1 MMDSLFSI
9 SPPENFDFSD
19 FPSWPNWIRRFERFR
34 VAAGLDK
41 KDEDYQVNS
50 LVYTMGDKADDIL
63 ATLNLSDA
71 DKKTYKTVKEAFDK
85 YFICK
90 HNVIYERCRFN
101 KRSQEPGESAESFI
115 SAVYKLAEHCQ
126 YGAMQEELIRD
137 RLVVGVRHQGLSES
151 LQMDSELTLAK
162 AVLKIRQQEEIKKQ
176 QPVVRD
182 TTCPDQKEANV
193 DMMKFKKKFQRQTQT
208 GRSARSKG
216 QTDNEEGQKSCSRC
230 GRAPPHSLNNCAARE
245 AECRK
250 CHKKGHYAALC
261 RTKSSRVD
269 ELQEEEVETVFLGQV
284 SAGGQSKTWQKTL
297 MLNGQQTTFKLDTGA
312 DVTAIPAKVYSKK
325 QHGPLTT
332 ATKRLLGPGDNA
344 LRVSGQFNGIIKY
357 KDQTTEQPVFV
368 IQKLATPLLGLPAI
382 EALHL
387 AYTVDTVQGQ
397 TVDIKSLY
405 PKVFTGLGC
414 LQGMYKIKLT
424 EEAKPYALSLPR
436 RVPIPLIDKVK
447 EEIQRMETLGVIA
460 PIDEPTEWCAG
471 IVVAPKP
478 NGKIR
483 ICVDLTHLNQYVC
496 RERLILPAVD
506 ETLAKLSGA
515 NVFTK
520 LDATAGFWQ
529 VPLHPESVPLTTFIT
544 PFGRYCFHRLPFGI
558 SSAPE
563 HFQKRL
569 TQMLSGLEG
578 TVCHADD
585 ILVFGSSREQHDH
598 RLSKVLDRLQKEG
611 LTLNNEK
618 CQFAVDRVKFLGHVV
633 SAQGLEA
640 DPSKIKAITDMPTP
654 TDVAGVRRYLGMVNY
669 VGKFSP
675 RIAELTQ
682 PIRELLKTESD
693 WAWGSMQQ
701 RAFEELRR
709 ELSSATVLAQYCP
722 NKKTKVAADASSFGL
737 GGVLSQKQQSGDWRP
752 VAFISRS
759 MVEAERRYAQIE
771 KEALALTWACERFQS
786 YLIGMDFLIQTDHKP
801 LISLLGSRALDDLP
815 PRILRFRLRLLR
827 FTYTI
832 EHVPGKNLVTADALS
847 RAPIQAP
854 PTAEETQLEKDV
866 GAYINQVVEHLPA
879 SEGRLAQ
886 IRVAQEADSICKR
899 LMDLVQ
905 NGWPPNR
912 RALTPD
918 LQQYWQYHQDLLMAD
933 GLLMKG
939 ERLVIPNSMQE
950 EMMNK
955 VHEGHQGITKCIA
968 RAQQSIWWP
977 GLSKR
982 IKQKVENCAICA
994 KEAHNFPEPLLTTPL
1009 PDRPWQRVGADLFQ
1023 WNSAMYLVVVDYFS
1037 RFIEVAHLTTT
1048 TSTHVQQKLKS
1059 IFSRHGVPAV
1069 LVTDNGPQFAAA
1081 EFADFAREYDFKHV
1095 TSSPR
1100 YPQGNSEAER
1110 AVGTVKSL
1118 LKKGEDPYK
1127 ALMAYRATPLA
1138 QGASPAQ
1145 LLMGRNIRTPLPVSQ
1160 EKLEPKWPDL
1170 QAFKEKDREMKEK
1183 QASWFNKRHRTQ
1195 QRQELRPG
1203 QRVWV
1208 KNTEQPGVIT
1218 GPAQTPRSYNIEL
1231 PSGSLRRNRSHLR
1244 VIPETPTSTRSGRM
1258 IKRPVRM
1265 DL

>member
-1 MMDSLFSI
+1 MDSPFSI

-34 VAAGLDK
+34 VAAGLDQK
-41 KDEDYQVNS
+41 GEAYQVNS
-50 LVYTMGDKADDIL
+50 LVYAMGDKADDIL
-63 ATLNLSDA
+63 CTLGLSEE
-71 DKKTYKTVKEAFDK
+71 DKKKYKPVKEAFDK

-115 SAVYKLAEHCQ
+115 SAVYKLAEHCN
-126 YGAMQEELIRD
+126 YGAMQEEMIRD
-137 RLVVGVRHQGLSES
+137 RLVVGIRYQGLSES

-162 AVLKIRQQEEIKKQ
+162 AVLKIRQHEEIKKQ
-176 QPVVRD
+176 QPTVRD
-182 TTCPDQKEANV
+182 TGGPDHNEANV
-193 DMMKFKKKFQRQTQT
+193 DMMKYKKKFQKHT
-208 GRSARSKG
+208 K
-216 QTDNEEGQKSCSRC
+216 
-230 GRAPPHSLNNCAARE
+230 
-245 AECRK
+245 ECRK

-261 RTKSSRVD
+261 KTKPSSVH
-269 ELQEEEVETVFLGQV
+269 EIQEEEVETVFLGSV

-297 MLNGQQTTFKLDTGA
+297 ILNGQQTTFKLDTGA

-344 LRVSGQFNGIIKY
+344 LQVKGQFNGTIKY
-357 KDQTTEQPVFV
+357 KEQTTEQPVFV

-382 EALHL
+382 EALQL
-387 AYTVDTVQGQ
+387 AYTVDSIKEQI
-397 TVDIKSLY
+397 DIKRLY

-414 LQGMYKIKLT
+414 LRGMYKIKLSKD
-424 EEAKPYALSLPR
+424 AKPYALSLPR
-436 RVPIPLIDKVK
+436 RVPIPLLGKVK
-447 EEIQRMETLGVIA
+447 EELQRMVTLGVIA

-471 IVVAPKP
+471 IVVVLKP
-478 NGKIR
+478 NGTIR
-483 ICVDLTHLNQYVC
+483 ICVDLTHLNDYVC

-515 NVFTK
+515 TLFSK

-569 TQMLSGLEG
+569 SQMLTGLEG

-585 ILVFGSSREQHDH
+585 ILVFGTSREQHDH
-598 RLSKVLDRLQKEG
+598 RLSKVLERLQQEG
-611 LTLNNEK
+611 LTLNKDK
-618 CQFAVDRVKFLGHVV
+618 CEFAVDRVKFLGHIV
-633 SAQGLEA
+633 SAQGLEP

-654 TDVAGVRRYLGMVNY
+654 TDIAGVRRYLGMVNY

-675 RIAELTQ
+675 RIAELSQ
-682 PIRELLKTESD
+682 PIRELLKADSD

-709 ELSSATVLAQYCP
+709 ELSSPTILAQYSP
-722 NKKTKVAADASSFGL
+722 NRATKVAADASSFGL
-737 GGVLSQKQQSGDWRP
+737 GGVLSQKQLSGEWRP

-759 MVEAERRYAQIE
+759 MTEAECRYAQIE

-827 FTYTI
+827 FTYKI
-832 EHVPGKNLVTADALS
+832 EHVPGKNLITADALS
-847 RAPIQAP
+847 RAPIRAP
-854 PTAEETQLEKDV
+854 LLPEEKQLEKDV
-866 GAYINQVVEHLPA
+866 GAYVNQVVEHLPA

-886 IRVAQEADSICKR
+886 IRTAQDTDSVCNR
-899 LMDLVQ
+899 LKNLVQ
-905 NGWPPNR
+905 NGWPDQR
-912 RALTPD
+912 KALTPE
-918 LQQYWQYHQDLLMAD
+918 LQLYWQYRQDLLLAD

-939 ERLVIPNSMQE
+939 DRLVIPVSMQV
-950 EMMNK
+950 EMLNK

-977 GLSKR
+977 GLSKQ
-982 IKQKVENCAICA
+982 IKQKVGNCAICA
-994 KEAHNFPEPLLTTPL
+994 KEAHNFPEPLMTTQL

-1037 RFIEVAHLTTT
+1037 RYIEVANLTST
-1048 TSTHVQQKLKS
+1048 TSAFVMEKLKA
-1059 IFSRHGVPAV
+1059 IFSRHGVAKV
-1069 LVTDNGPQFAAA
+1069 LVTDGGPQFVSA
-1081 EFADFAREYDFKHV
+1081 EFADFARV
-1095 TSSPR
+1095 R
-1100 YPQGNSEAER
+1100 
-1110 AVGTVKSL
+1110 
-1118 LKKGEDPYK
+1118 
-1127 ALMAYRATPLA
+1127 
-1138 QGASPAQ
+1138 
-1145 LLMGRNIRTPLPVSQ
+1145 LPTC
-1160 EKLEPKWPDL
+1160 D
-1170 QAFKEKDREMKEK
+1170 
-1183 QASWFNKRHRTQ
+1183 
-1195 QRQELRPG
+1195 
-1203 QRVWV
+1203 
-1208 KNTEQPGVIT
+1208 
-1218 GPAQTPRSYNIEL
+1218 
-1231 PSGSLRRNRSHLR
+1231 
-1244 VIPETPTSTRSGRM
+1244 
-1258 IKRPVRM
+1258 
-1265 DL
+1265 